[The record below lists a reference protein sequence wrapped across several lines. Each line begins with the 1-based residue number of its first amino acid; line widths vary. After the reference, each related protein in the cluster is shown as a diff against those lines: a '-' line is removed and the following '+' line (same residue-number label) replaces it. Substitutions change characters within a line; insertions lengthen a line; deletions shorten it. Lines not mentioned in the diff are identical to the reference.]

1 MLVRALIV
9 LLIAL
14 NLGVAAWW
22 IARPAPPA
30 PPQETLPLG
39 VARLQMVG
47 EPRSAAKPRA
57 ATPATPTAGVATA
70 ASSPAP
76 QPASAAPASSTAPP
90 VTEKPQTPPAV
101 SPPAATVATAAPLPT
116 APAPAA
122 TPAPIAAPPEAKAQC
137 FSVGPFADAAE
148 AAAARAKLQPL
159 AQKISTHT
167 QASTSNARGWRVYM
181 PQASAEAA
189 QATAQRIRAAGFSDL
204 FVMSGGEAN
213 AIALGRFRS
222 EESARKRG
230 AELSA
235 AGFTA
240 RVEAL
245 GESGEGPTWIDVA
258 TTTSNGDAL
267 RRAAGASRW
276 RGRSCAGLG

>member
-30 PPQETLPLG
+30 PPREQLPLG
-39 VARLQMVG
+39 VARLQMVD
-47 EPRSAAKPRA
+47 EPRNAAKPLT
-57 ATPATPTAGVATA
+57 ATPAKATA
-70 ASSPAP
+70 AAAPTASSPAP
-76 QPASAAPASSTAPP
+76 LPASAAPASSAPATTA
-90 VTEKPQTPPAV
+90 EKSQTPPAA
-101 SPPAATVATAAPLPT
+101 SPLPAAAVATATPLPT
-116 APAPAA
+116 TPTPTAIAP
-122 TPAPIAAPPEAKAQC
+122 PPEAKPQC
-137 FSVGPFADAAE
+137 FSIGPFADTAA
-148 AAAARAKLQPL
+148 AAAARTKLQPL
-159 AQKISTHT
+159 AQKLATRT
-167 QASTSNARGWRVYM
+167 QAGTSNARGWRVYM

-204 FVMSGGEAN
+204 FVMSGSEAN

-267 RRAAGASRW
+267 RRAAGAARW
-276 RGRSCAGLG
+276 RGRTCAGLG

>member
-22 IARPAPPA
+22 IARPARPA
-30 PPQETLPLG
+30 PPREQLPLG
-39 VARLQMVG
+39 VARLRMVD
-47 EPRSAAKPRA
+47 EPRSAAKPQAVAPAKATA
-57 ATPATPTAGVATA
+57 AAAPA

-76 QPASAAPASSTAPP
+76 LPASAAPASSTPTTAA
-90 VTEKPQTPPAV
+90 EKPPTPPAA
-101 SPPAATVATAAPLPT
+101 SPPATSAVATATPLPT
-116 APAPAA
+116 TPAS
-122 TPAPIAAPPEAKAQC
+122 TPAPIAPPPEAKPQC
-137 FSVGPFADAAE
+137 FSIGPFADTAAAAE
-148 AAAARAKLQPL
+148 ARAKLQPL
-159 AQKISTHT
+159 AQKLATRT
-167 QASTSNARGWRVYM
+167 QAGTSNARGWRVYM

-204 FVMSGGEAN
+204 FVMSGSEAN

>member
-30 PPQETLPLG
+30 PPREQLPLG
-39 VARLQMVG
+39 VARLRMVD
-47 EPRSAAKPRA
+47 EPRSTAKPQAVAPAKATA
-57 ATPATPTAGVATA
+57 AAAPA

-76 QPASAAPASSTAPP
+76 LPASAAPASSTPTTAA
-90 VTEKPQTPPAV
+90 EKPPTPPAA
-101 SPPAATVATAAPLPT
+101 SPPATSAVATATPLPT
-116 APAPAA
+116 TPAP
-122 TPAPIAAPPEAKAQC
+122 TPAPIAPPPEAKPQC
-137 FSVGPFADAAE
+137 FSIGPFADTAAAAE
-148 AAAARAKLQPL
+148 ARAKLQPL
-159 AQKISTHT
+159 AQKLATRT
-167 QASTSNARGWRVYM
+167 QAGTSNARGWRVYM

-204 FVMSGGEAN
+204 FVMSGSEAN